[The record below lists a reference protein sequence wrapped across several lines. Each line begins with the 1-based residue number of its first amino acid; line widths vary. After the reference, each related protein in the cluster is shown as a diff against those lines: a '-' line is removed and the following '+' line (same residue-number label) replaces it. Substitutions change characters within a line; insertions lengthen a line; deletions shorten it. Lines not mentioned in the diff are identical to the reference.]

1 MNRIASLVTTAVA
14 ALSLAACSAA
24 APPTPTP
31 LPTPTVVAAP
41 TATAPVAPAANS
53 NAAPAGTRI
62 SGTVQTLSGSNVTLG
77 DGTSFTIS
85 PDTRILHSVEESVS
99 DLQSGD
105 LVAVTAKKQDDG
117 TLLAS
122 VVNVFPKSLQNNI
135 RQGQSP
141 MAAGNLM
148 TNAAVDTVANGGF
161 TVKFPDGTAQV
172 KLAPDAKVTKLT
184 DGTLADVKVGSTLLG
199 LVTNGVARS
208 VTIR

>member
-1 MNRIASLVTTAVA
+1 MNRMISVVATTVV
-14 ALSLAACSAA
+14 ALSLAACAAA
-24 APPTPTP
+24 APPTPV
-31 LPTPTVVAAP
+31 PTPTVAA
-41 TATAPVAPAANS
+41 TATAAAAPAANG
-53 NAAPAGTRI
+53 AAPAGTRMN
-62 SGTVQTLSGSNVTLG
+62 GVVQSVTGSSVTLAN
-77 DGTSFTIS
+77 GTSFTIS
-85 PDTRILHSVEESVS
+85 SNTRFLHAVDVGVS

-122 VVNVFPKSLQNNI
+122 VVNVFPKSIQANI

-161 TVKFPDGTAQV
+161 TVKYPDGTAQV
-172 KLAPDAKVTKLT
+172 KLAPDAKVTKLA
-184 DGTLADVKVGSTLLG
+184 DGTLADVKVGSTVLA
-199 LVTNGVARS
+199 LVVNGVARS